1 MPDVTYL
8 GIISVALLMGL
19 AGSAH
24 CVGMCGGFAVLA
36 GSGGAGHSKTRRKLV
51 AWLSGKT
58 ATYAALGMIL
68 GLAGDAVP
76 TSFSGFQSIVV
87 VLTAILLVLT
97 GLHMA
102 GIGPAW
108 TLFAPSPVSSFVM
121 RMSAL
126 VKKSSTSG
134 RFALGL
140 LNGLLPC
147 GLVYAA
153 LAYSLSYQSGAK
165 GALFMAVFGIGTAP
179 VLILIGLGTGVFS
192 NKYRQTMTRVVGW
205 VVVLLGLYTMMR
217 LPALLV
223 TGH

>member
-36 GSGGAGHSKTRRKLV
+36 GSGATRSSKTHRKRL
-51 AWLSGKT
+51 AWLGGKT
-58 ATYAALGMIL
+58 VTYAALGMAL

-76 TSFSGFQSIVV
+76 RSFSGFQSIVV

-102 GIGPAW
+102 GIGPSW
-108 TLFAPSPVSSFVM
+108 SLFAPSPVSAFVT

-126 VKKSSTSG
+126 VKKSSTAG

-153 LAYSLSYQSGAK
+153 LAYSLTYQSGVK
-165 GALFMAVFGIGTAP
+165 GALFMAIFGLGTAP
-179 VLILIGLGTGVFS
+179 VLVLIGLGTGVFS
-192 NKYRQTMTRVVGW
+192 HKYRATMTRVVGW
-205 VVVLLGLYTMMR
+205 VVVLLGFYTMMR
-217 LPALLV
+217 LPAFMN
-223 TGH
+223 GQ